1 MKDKLKARRKEMRL
15 TQEDLADKIGVSKQY
30 IGLIERGKVSPG
42 LDVIE
47 KIAEALNCELRL
59 LLK

>member
-1 MKDKLKARRKEMRL
+1 M

-42 LDVIE
+42 LDIIE
-47 KIAEALNCELRL
+47 KIAEALDCELRL